1 MLYFSGES
9 FSNVISLVEL
19 KLDEP
24 NVIFVRLV
32 HNIIVLIRD
41 GFL

>member
-24 NVIFVRLV
+24 NVIFV
-32 HNIIVLIRD
+32 
-41 GFL
+41 FC